1 MIKTIDNGVLRI
13 NGLSFLEFSNSF
25 RGFNV
30 VRKTNGARVPKFLLF
45 WSGIPVAEIKSRYD
59 LERRTNDN

>member
-30 VRKTNGARVPKFLLF
+30 VRKTNGARIPKFLLF
-45 WSGIPVAEIKSRYD
+45 WSGISVSEVKNRYD
-59 LERRTNDN
+59 LESRKNDD